1 MLRLQHNSFNIILS
15 CEAFRTEQ
23 SSQFNILIFI
33 MFRPFPTFLKATRC
47 TARRFCSSEMASKTY
62 DDVICDPKTS
72 ESMRRCLLA
81 LKMDAEKVKIDAEQE
96 KLKAGFELR
105 LLEVAKNL
113 QLLEVNKNLQL
124 VQLKNNLEIRDLEA
138 KYEVALSNLKVASQA
153 QSQLVLDP

>member
-1 MLRLQHNSFNIILS
+1 L
-15 CEAFRTEQ
+15 T
-23 SSQFNILIFI
+23 
-33 MFRPFPTFLKATRC
+33 
-47 TARRFCSSEMASKTY
+47 
-62 DDVICDPKTS
+62 
-72 ESMRRCLLA
+72 

-124 VQLKNNLEIRDLEA
+124 VQMKNNLEIRDLEA

-153 QSQLVLDP
+153 QAQVVFDPCIRLGMEKRASSPPDVLQ